1 MKHLLTLFLTA
12 LGLSLSFS
20 SALAVEFFPRSTD
33 TAILQQDAFQIYPPN
48 QPGNGLYFEEQ
59 WLASDPRRIILSA
72 QLIYGLEG
80 KFVYLYRENSGA
92 LRLDVAE
99 AENANTLR
107 LQPIDDRYYEVLE
120 TDSRTL
126 KLFRLFRGEIQP
138 LLGRSRTATGLVAS
152 DTHAVFYNI
161 IKSEM
166 VEPSD
171 GTDPYRTY
179 TFRLHVVRH
188 DTEGYRSIRDLEITD
203 VLARLDLSWADE
215 KTVRYTL
222 RQGGEQS
229 VDLSRYL
236 PNLF

>member
-1 MKHLLTLFLTA
+1 MKHALALTLLVASLLTS
-12 LGLSLSFS
+12 G
-20 SALAVEFFPRSTD
+20 SAAAVEFFPRSTD

-48 QPGNGLYFEEQ
+48 QPGNGLYFEEE
-59 WLASDPRRIILSA
+59 WLASDPRRVILSA

-99 AENANTLR
+99 SENANTLR
-107 LQPIDDRYYEVLE
+107 LRPINDTYYEILE

-126 KLFRLFRGEIQP
+126 KLFRVFRGEIHP
-138 LLGRSRTATGLVAS
+138 LLGRSRTATGLVPS

-161 IKSEM
+161 IQSEM
-166 VEPSD
+166 VTPSD
-171 GTDPYRTY
+171 GSDPFRTY
-179 TFRLHVVRH
+179 TFRLHVVRQ

-203 VLARLDLSWADE
+203 TQAKLDLSWENAT
-215 KTVRYTL
+215 TVSYDL
-222 RQGGEQS
+222 RMGGRES